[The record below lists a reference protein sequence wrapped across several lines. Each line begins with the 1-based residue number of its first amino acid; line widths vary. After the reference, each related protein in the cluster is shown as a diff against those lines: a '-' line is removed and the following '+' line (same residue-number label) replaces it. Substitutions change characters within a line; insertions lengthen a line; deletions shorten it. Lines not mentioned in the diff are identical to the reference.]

1 MGDLLRGNGRR
12 LLTLALVVAQVLLV
26 AGTATARDPQGRSP
40 MMTRRSFTVAAT
52 GDLLIHTPVWQTAA
66 TSTGYDFG
74 PQLAAAA
81 PTIAGA
87 DLGICHLEVPLDP
100 DGPYS
105 SYPRFNAPAE
115 LATAIAATGWDTC
128 STASNHSADQG
139 VEGLHTTLAALE
151 SAGVDHRGMHRSA
164 EEHAALRTYRVN
176 GVTIGHISA
185 TYGLNGLPQP
195 GGHPWSVNLI
205 DEAWILERTRAL
217 RAAGAE
223 VVLVSLH
230 WGNEYQHA
238 PSSFQRQVAATLM
251 TGGEVDAIL
260 GHHAHVVQPV
270 ERIAGNPVVYGMGNF
285 LSGQRPTER
294 RDGVVVLLDFA
305 ETGDGWRI
313 TVTAQP
319 TWVDDAYHVRLA
331 HPDDP
336 GALGASAR
344 RTLGYLGVPLAEG

>member
-1 MGDLLRGNGRR
+1 MLAVV
-12 LLTLALVVAQVLLV
+12 LALGQVLLA
-26 AGTATARDPQGRSP
+26 AGVATARDPLGRSP
-40 MMTRRSFTVAAT
+40 QVTRRSFTVAAT

-66 TSTGYDFG
+66 VPGGYDFA

-81 PTIAGA
+81 PVISGA

-105 SYPRFNAPAE
+105 SYPRFNAPAQ
-115 LATAIAATGWDTC
+115 LATAIASTGWDTC

-139 VEGLHTTLAALE
+139 IEGLHNTLAALE
-151 SAGVDHRGMHRSA
+151 AAGVDHRGMHRSA
-164 EEHAALRTYRVN
+164 EEHAALRTALVN
-176 GVTIGHISA
+176 GVVVGHISA

-195 GGHPWSVNLI
+195 GGQDWSVNLI
-205 DEAWILERTRAL
+205 DEAWILDRTRAL

-238 PSSFQRQVAATLM
+238 PSAFQRQVAATLM
-251 TGGEVDAIL
+251 TGGEIDAIL
-260 GHHAHVVQPV
+260 GHHAHVIQPV
-270 ERIAGNPVVYGMGNF
+270 ERISGNPVVYGMGNF

-294 RDGVVVLLDFA
+294 RDGVVAVLDFT
-305 ETGDGWRI
+305 ETAQGWRI
-313 TVTAQP
+313 EVAAQP

-344 RTLGYLGVPLAEG
+344 RTLGHMGVPLHQPS